1 TNDEEA
7 RSGPFI
13 VQAVRSPWPGFTP
26 PRRPEIGPPFT
37 DGNSRSDILLQ
48 NGQQLAIWQVNGTQF
63 EGGGD
68 VGVMADGWSVSG
80 LADLNG
86 DSKTDILLQNG
97 QALGTWTMNG
107 TQIVSGATVNEQL
120 ASGWELA

>member
-1 TNDEEA
+1 
-7 RSGPFI
+7 
-13 VQAVRSPWPGFTP
+13 
-26 PRRPEIGPPFT
+26 
-37 DGNSRSDILLQ
+37 
-48 NGQQLAIWQVNGTQF
+48 
-63 EGGGD
+63 
-68 VGVMADGWSVSG
+68 MADGWSVSG